1 MQVFV
6 GPKQDG
12 PSNIVADPNMN
23 KASWMYVE
31 RKKKRDLY
39 PGAC

>member
-12 PSNIVADPNMN
+12 PSNIVADPNMT
-23 KASWMYVE
+23 KGSWQYAR
-31 RKKKRDLY
+31 RKKECDLY